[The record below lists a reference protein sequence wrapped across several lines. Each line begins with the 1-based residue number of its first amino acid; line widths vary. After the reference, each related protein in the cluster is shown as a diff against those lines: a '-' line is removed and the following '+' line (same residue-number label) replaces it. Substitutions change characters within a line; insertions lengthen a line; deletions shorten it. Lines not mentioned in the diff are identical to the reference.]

1 MSLSLWSL
9 MVEAVEYERAEQQL
23 VQVVLWRRAYS
34 PRIAYVGVSPVRVV
48 GLVRSLKT
56 DEGGGPGFSLQGFI
70 LFYFSHLKLA
80 VFSCSGCF
88 LSET

>member
-56 DEGGGPGFSLQGFI
+56 DEGGGTRIQSAGIYFI
-70 LFYFSHLKLA
+70 LFFSSQIGC
-80 VFSCSGCF
+80 VFLLWLFSQ
-88 LSET
+88 

>member
-1 MSLSLWSL
+1 

-56 DEGGGPGFSLQGFI
+56 DGGGGDQDSVCRDLFNFI
-70 LFYFSHLKLA
+70 FLISNWLCFPALV
-80 VFSCSGCF
+80 VFSVRRD
-88 LSET
+88 LI